1 MVGHCVLGIR
11 MTRIGGTAAIS
22 VFGPNRRRRRNSPH
36 KGKVLSLATVY
47 YGRVSLG
54 FYVQG
59 AIKGIPKLS
68 RALVAIE
75 KDVMMLVSA
84 VRSMALLVLPLLL
97 ASPAMGQA
105 GPGAPPAESHR
116 RSRGRFLTHDRI
128 DSFATEFAE

>member
-1 MVGHCVLGIR
+1 M
-11 MTRIGGTAAIS
+11 
-22 VFGPNRRRRRNSPH
+22 FGPNRRRRRNSPH
-36 KGKVLSLATVY
+36 KGKVLRLAAVY
-47 YGRVSLG
+47 CGRVWLG

-59 AIKGIPKLS
+59 VIKGIPKLS

-75 KDVMMLVSA
+75 KDVMMLVST

-105 GPGAPPAESHR
+105 VPGAPLAESHR